1 MFVRAYMYFEEG
13 WVGSGVAYHPH
24 MFTFYPDDH
33 VAADGGWPSGLGFLT
48 TYLSVRSEL
57 TTPYIIRPFFALQ
70 DGRRVNTDYGDPP
83 MDLTKITEYR
93 SVNHCNGCAA
103 GQDCGTSRG
112 CDNWGGGNY
121 YSINYW
127 RITDAEIPKGEW
139 AKCEW
144 YVKMNT
150 VDSVGRPDGILRIWV
165 NDNIVYNSDRM
176 LYRTAQNPKQA
187 IKQVKITP
195 YIGVGSPKDQ
205 TMWID
210 DFVVYDYNVKN

>member
-1 MFVRAYMYFEEG
+1 
-13 WVGSGVAYHPH
+13 
-24 MFTFYPDDH
+24 
-33 VAADGGWPSGLGFLT
+33 
-48 TYLSVRSEL
+48 
-57 TTPYIIRPFFALQ
+57 
-70 DGRRVNTDYGDPP
+70 
-83 MDLTKITEYR
+83 
-93 SVNHCNGCAA
+93 
-103 GQDCGTSRG
+103 
-112 CDNWGGGNY
+112 
-121 YSINYW
+121 
-127 RITDAEIPKGEW
+127 
-139 AKCEW
+139 
-144 YVKMNT
+144 MNT